1 MRRWSALLL
10 VLHGSTHAWQPHTG
24 ALHRSVVGRATTP
37 CASADACGP
46 LQRVVHRVEDQEAV
60 GRFYES
66 CVGLEPLPC
75 PPSNKEC
82 MVVGKSE
89 DALCLELVSGSA
101 TQYVKLC
108 ARVPSVDDAV
118 ERVRKWCADADDK
131 AAVLSE
137 PETIEHT
144 ASLIP
149 EQPEEAVTPV
159 RQATVSDPSGA
170 SVLLWEVGGEES
182 ESGGATLTG
191 AHLEVYEWKKSQT
204 WYEQN
209 LGWSTLRHQSNVPLE
224 AAITIT
230 VGAPGGE
237 PGGVWGAEA
246 EAATGGVLLLHYAYG
261 TAKIQQPDGLVALVV
276 ARPMAG
282 ALDTTDPDGYPV
294 MLTAGDDA

>member
-1 MRRWSALLL
+1 
-10 VLHGSTHAWQPHTG
+10 
-24 ALHRSVVGRATTP
+24 
-37 CASADACGP
+37 
-46 LQRVVHRVEDQEAV
+46 VEDQEAV

-204 WYEQN
+204 WSAARARRAVCLARGCRRPRLRACVRGGRYEQN